1 MKKIAGWL
9 IPFLTFIIP
18 ICWDLLK
25 EEKKELTIAQERKI
39 NILET
44 FGEGFDI
51 YTNDSLKLNNYILC
65 EYSITNTGNKT
76 IIGFGTNSDIL
87 TNDNSLC
94 IAPDSIIV
102 NSYLGEKIA
111 NLEDNCISF
120 KQIRPG
126 EKITLICATNK
137 DVDGY
142 ALTIN
147 DRDVK
152 DTNIRYVTYDDKLT
166 NFEKISMEDKWGQV
180 VGFSINLVLII
191 VYVAISLLDVFEKR
205 KPLPILLI
213 IIWLIC
219 FAYTLSLPIRWLL

>member
-9 IPFLTFIIP
+9 IPVLTIMIP

-25 EEKKELTIAQERKI
+25 EEKKELTIVQERKI

-44 FGEGFDI
+44 LGEGFDI
-51 YTNDSLKLNNYILC
+51 YTRDSLKLNNYILC
-65 EYSITNTGNKT
+65 EYSIKNTGNKT

-102 NSYLGEKIA
+102 NLYLDDKIA
-111 NLEDNCISF
+111 HLDDNCISF

-126 EKITLICATNK
+126 EKISLICATNINA
-137 DVDGY
+137 DGY
-142 ALTIN
+142 ALSIN

-191 VYVAISLLDVFEKR
+191 VYVVISLLDIFEKR
-205 KPLPILLI
+205 KPLRILLI
-213 IIWLIC
+213 IIWIIC